1 MAHEPKRLSRA
12 RFIPLRASNAR
23 DRERDQRAF
32 FRHGQF
38 QPVAAQHVVDNRV
51 GGPRALKKRKKLFRL
66 VRVLRDVV
74 DVVHRRGLVF
84 VLDTLLTLDRALLR
98 LHQVVVPQRAVL
110 VVVSV
115 PNDGGEPAEH
125 QHLRDVQLRH
135 SVVRILA
142 LELVGG

>member
-1 MAHEPKRLSRA
+1 M
-12 RFIPLRASNAR
+12 
-23 DRERDQRAF
+23 
-32 FRHGQF
+32 
-38 QPVAAQHVVDNRV
+38 AAQHVVDNRV
-51 GGPRALKKRKKLFRL
+51 RGTRALKKRKKLFGL

-135 SVVRILA
+135 SVVLVLA